1 MKSIYSKSNKVI
13 SYKDEILPSLIELQ
27 SIARSQLY
35 HRFSRSNAIDETEI
49 IKIQSI
55 IRRNAVIED
64 LYTKLSKVRSNKRRL
79 IELQSI
85 ARGGVARTKLCNSV
99 LVTLIYEDG
108 ILNQLFA
115 KIRGDNYRK
124 KFNSQ
129 KSELLKYE
137 KSSIIPVQTLFR
149 GVLSRYTKEVTLSDI
164 FDQIDSVITLQSVAR
179 GKLMRGLIYEFS
191 DYYQKHIKQ
200 VVKAQAI
207 LQRVLLKMLTNS

>member
-64 LYTKLSKVRSNKRRL
+64 LYKLSKVRSNKRRL

-85 ARGGVARTKLCNSV
+85 ARGG
-99 LVTLIYEDG
+99 
-108 ILNQLFA
+108 
-115 KIRGDNYRK
+115 
-124 KFNSQ
+124 
-129 KSELLKYE
+129 LLE
-137 KSSIIPVQTLFR
+137 
-149 GVLSRYTKEVTLSDI
+149 
-164 FDQIDSVITLQSVAR
+164 QSYATV
-179 GKLMRGLIYEFS
+179 FWS
-191 DYYQKHIKQ
+191 P
-200 VVKAQAI
+200 
-207 LQRVLLKMLTNS
+207 

>member
-1 MKSIYSKSNKVI
+1 MKRKLLKSNQ
-13 SYKDEILPSLIELQ
+13 SLEEM
-27 SIARSQLY
+27 QLLKT
-35 HRFSRSNAIDETEI
+35 FT
-49 IKIQSI
+49 Q
-55 IRRNAVIED
+55 
-64 LYTKLSKVRSNKRRL
+64 TFQVRSNKRRL

-149 GVLSRYTKEVTLSDI
+149 GVLSAIPKRSHSVTYLI
-164 FDQIDSVITLQSVAR
+164 
-179 GKLMRGLIYEFS
+179 KLT
-191 DYYQKHIKQ
+191 
-200 VVKAQAI
+200 V
-207 LQRVLLKMLTNS
+207 